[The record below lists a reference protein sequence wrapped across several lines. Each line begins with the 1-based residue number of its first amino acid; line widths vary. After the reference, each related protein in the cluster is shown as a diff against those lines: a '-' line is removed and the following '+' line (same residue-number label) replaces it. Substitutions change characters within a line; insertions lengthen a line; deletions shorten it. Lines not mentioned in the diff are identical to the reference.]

1 MENTLVEKI
10 TSNFDIKTITVN
22 EKIIINKKYSDT
34 LFIICEKQFK
44 NMKLLNSNGIHYCRN
59 WSKSF

>member
-22 EKIIINKKYSDT
+22 KK
-34 LFIICEKQFK
+34 KQTK
-44 NMKLLNSNGIHYCRN
+44 KLKMKLFYFLQ
-59 WSKSF
+59 KTK

>member
-22 EKIIINKKYSDT
+22 EK
-34 LFIICEKQFK
+34 K
-44 NMKLLNSNGIHYCRN
+44 NRPKN
-59 WSKSF
+59 